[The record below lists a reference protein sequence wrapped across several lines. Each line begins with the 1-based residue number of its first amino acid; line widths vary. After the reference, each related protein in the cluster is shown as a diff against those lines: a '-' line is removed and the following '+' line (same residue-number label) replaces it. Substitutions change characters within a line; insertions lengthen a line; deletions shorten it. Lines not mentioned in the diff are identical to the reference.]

1 MERTTT
7 ALIGA
12 ALLAVTTTANAQG
25 YFSFDDI
32 PGVDAEPTVEIDL
45 NPAMLGWV
53 TEAAKGAD
61 VEEAQA
67 LAGITNIRV
76 RVYEGIGDDVEA
88 MQKFVVDT
96 SAKLERDGWHRVVKV
111 NEDGEQVRVYM
122 KPLAAGATAAP
133 GSIAGIVVMVTDEG
147 AGDESVFINVAGT
160 IQPEQLGRIGG
171 QFGLNGMFNMVPGAG
186 PGTKAAP

>member
-12 ALLAVTTTANAQG
+12 ALLAVTTTAGAQG

-32 PGVDAEPTVEIDL
+32 PGVDAEPTIEIDL
-45 NPAMLGWV
+45 DPVLLGWV
-53 TEAAKGAD
+53 TEAARGAD

-76 RVYEGIGDDVEA
+76 RVYEGIGDDAEA
-88 MQKFVVDT
+88 MQRFVEDT
-96 SAKLERDGWHRVVKV
+96 SARLEGEGWRRVVKV

-122 KPLAAGATAAP
+122 RPLDPGANAAP
-133 GSIAGIVVMVTDEG
+133 GSIAGLVVMVTDEG
-147 AGDESVFINVAGT
+147 ASDESVFINVAGT
-160 IQPEQLGRIGG
+160 IQPEQLGRVAGRIGM
-171 QFGLNGMFNMVPGAG
+171 NGMFNMVPGAG
-186 PGTKAAP
+186 TVVP

>member
-1 MERTTT
+1 MEADNMERTTT

-12 ALLAVTTTANAQG
+12 ALLAVTTTASAQG

-45 NPAMLGWV
+45 SPTMLGWV
-53 TEAAKGAD
+53 REAGKGAD

-76 RVYEGIGDDVEA
+76 RVYEGIGDDAEA
-88 MQKFVVDT
+88 MQRFVVDT
-96 SAKLERDGWHRVVKV
+96 SAKLERDGWERVVKV

-122 KPLAAGATAAP
+122 KPL
-133 GSIAGIVVMVTDEG
+133 
-147 AGDESVFINVAGT
+147 
-160 IQPEQLGRIGG
+160 
-171 QFGLNGMFNMVPGAG
+171 
-186 PGTKAAP
+186 

>member
-7 ALIGA
+7 LIGA
-12 ALLAVTTTANAQG
+12 ALLAVTTTAGAQG
-25 YFSFDDI
+25 YFSFGEI

-45 NPAMLGWV
+45 NPALLGWV
-53 TEAAKGAD
+53 REAAEGAN

-76 RVYEGIGDDVEA
+76 HVYEGIGDDAGA

-96 SAKLERDGWHRVVKV
+96 SARLERDGWHLAVKV

-122 KPLAAGATAAP
+122 KPLTAGAGATP
-133 GSIAGIVVMVTDEG
+133 GSIGGLVVMVTDEG
-147 AGDESVFINVAGT
+147 ASGESVFINVAGA
-160 IQPEQLGRIGG
+160 IQPEQLGRIAGRMG
-171 QFGLNGMFNMVPGAG
+171 MNGIFNMVPGAG
-186 PGTKAAP
+186 PGTNGAP